1 MICTFLGSCG
11 NFASW
16 VSPWNVETN
25 SENFFMGLEI
35 SYYKTFFWI
44 YWLPQV
50 APLNYF
56 LSSWLILPGW
66 SVFCLTI
73 QKFSCFFRI
82 SHHCSAAAGFI
93 NSSTTVIFASRWK
106 LWLVIWK
113 YLHTKIAFFDCF
125 CIRSLNL
132 WCSPL
137 LSCYKQCF
145 IEIFPTYPCIHIRKH
160 LFVT

>member
-1 MICTFLGSCG
+1 MICRFLGSCD

-35 SYYKTFFWI
+35 SYYKNFFLNFLI
-44 YWLPQV
+44 
-50 APLNYF
+50 APGSPTYYF

-66 SVFCLTI
+66 NVFCLTI

-82 SHHCSAAAGFI
+82 SHNCSAAAGFI
-93 NSSTTVIFASRWK
+93 NFSKTVIFASRWK

-113 YLHTKIAFFDCF
+113 CLHTKIAFFDCF
-125 CIRSLNL
+125 CKRSLNM

-137 LSCYKQCF
+137 LSCYKRCF
-145 IEIFPTYPCIHIRKH
+145 IESFQPIHVFIS
-160 LFVT
+160 LNTFL